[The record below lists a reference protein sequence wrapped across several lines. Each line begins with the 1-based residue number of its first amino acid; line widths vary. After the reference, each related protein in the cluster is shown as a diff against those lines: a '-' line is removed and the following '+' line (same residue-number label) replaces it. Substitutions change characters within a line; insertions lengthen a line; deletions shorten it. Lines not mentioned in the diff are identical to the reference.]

1 MADLALLEDM
11 HAALRRE
18 RVFLDRRDL
27 LMESDEWL
35 LSRFRLPRHLLVQL
49 CEDLE
54 PQLRRETRRSHA
66 IPVPVMVLSTLGFLA
81 TGTFQREI
89 SDRSGISQPTF
100 SRTLPAVLA
109 AIKSLSRRY
118 IQFPFDD
125 GQQSIIKREF
135 YRIAEYPN
143 VVGAIDC
150 THVRIKAPSTNDY
163 AFINRKNYHSI
174 NVQIICDA
182 KLTILNMV
190 ARWPGGTHDS
200 FILQNSS
207 VGIKLR
213 DGALQGR
220 SHLLGDKGYPLTEY
234 LVTPLANPATE
245 QERRFNTAHIRTRS
259 TVERCIGLLK
269 GRWLCLGSAGGAL
282 LYSPQKSCD
291 IILASGVLHNIAQG
305 NGVPDDV
312 QMLLEERMPREPW
325 LAQPHMRA
333 VQRRQELVD
342 RF

>member
-220 SHLLGDKGYPLTEY
+220 SHLLGE
-234 LVTPLANPATE
+234 
-245 QERRFNTAHIRTRS
+245 
-259 TVERCIGLLK
+259 LLHCEK
-269 GRWLCLGSAGGAL
+269 L
-282 LYSPQKSCD
+282 
-291 IILASGVLHNIAQG
+291 
-305 NGVPDDV
+305 
-312 QMLLEERMPREPW
+312 
-325 LAQPHMRA
+325 
-333 VQRRQELVD
+333 
-342 RF
+342 F